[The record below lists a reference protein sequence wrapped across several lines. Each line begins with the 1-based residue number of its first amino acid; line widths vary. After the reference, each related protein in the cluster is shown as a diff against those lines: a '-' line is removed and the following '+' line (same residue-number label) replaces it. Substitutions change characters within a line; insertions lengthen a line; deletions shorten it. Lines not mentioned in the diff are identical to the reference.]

1 MRNSRD
7 QNDKPSVRVLLA
19 ALSWLAHKPR
29 HADPATQLAIARHIH
44 MLLLHPASDSFDV
57 QAAFYM
63 AGKAGMDADGL
74 LARFSAVATNLH

>member
-1 MRNSRD
+1 VISTAEAVFGFRNR
-7 QNDKPSVRVLLA
+7 
-19 ALSWLAHKPR
+19 PR
-29 HADPATQLAIARHIH
+29 HSDAATQQAIAHHVH

-74 LARFSAVATNLH
+74 HARFSSVATGFH

>member
-1 MRNSRD
+1 MRNSGD
-7 QNDKPSVRVLLA
+7 QNDKPSVRLLLA
-19 ALSWLAHKPR
+19 ALSWLTNRPR
-29 HADPATQLAIARHIH
+29 HSDPAAQQAIVHHIH

-74 LARFSAVATNLH
+74 LARFSAVAADLH